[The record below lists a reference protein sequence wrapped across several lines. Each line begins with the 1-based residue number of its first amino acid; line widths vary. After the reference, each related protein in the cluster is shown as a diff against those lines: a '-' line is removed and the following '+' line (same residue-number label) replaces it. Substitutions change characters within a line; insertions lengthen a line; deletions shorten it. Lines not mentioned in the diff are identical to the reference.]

1 MSQLNK
7 TRLLI
12 VEDSAIQRELLKRVL
27 LRADYDVVAAVD
39 GVDGF
44 AKAEKHNPSLIIS
57 DISMP
62 NMDGYEM
69 CQKIKNTESLSAIPV
84 ILLTAL
90 SDVREII
97 RGLQSEADYYI
108 TKPYDEKYL
117 LLCIE
122 SLLSDVNK
130 GQDDDPEAGLK
141 ISFLGEHYT
150 IKTHPRQT
158 LNLLL
163 STYENAV
170 QKNTELI
177 KAQFELKTLNEE
189 LENKVRERTKEL
201 QASEESYKVLFENTF
216 SGFYR
221 FTPDGKFL
229 SINPAFTSMLG
240 YSSKDEMLTFCQ
252 DLSCQYFKQKDYE
265 KFMEALRNNT
275 SMKDFVCH
283 LKKKDGSELII
294 EQNIRVVR
302 SDDGEPQYYEGFI
315 NDVTECKR
323 AEAQLIKLSSAIIQS
338 PVAVIITD
346 LDGKIDFINPRFC
359 EMTGYSRQEVTGKNP
374 RFLQSGKTPPE
385 VYADLWDTIK
395 SGGTW
400 QGELLNKRKDGNFYW
415 NSITVSPIRDS
426 DGIITHYLSVNEDIS
441 NRKEVEETLR
451 KAKEASEVAN
461 RAKSEFLANMSHE
474 IRTPM
479 NAIIGMSGLVLDTEL
494 QPEQKDYIEIVLN
507 SANSLLTIINSILD
521 FSKIESGKLE
531 LEEISFDLR
540 ELMENIS
547 DPLSISAHKKGLE
560 LSSHVKP
567 GVPLKLIGDPARL
580 GQIII
585 NLVGNALKFTETG
598 EIIIEVDTEPGYD
611 TGNSVMMHFTVTD
624 TGIGIPSSK
633 FKYIFENFSQ
643 ADGSMTRKYGGT
655 GLGLAISKQLVTL
668 MGGEIWLQSTEG
680 KGSTFHFTAKFFH
693 SGVSECIGPL
703 CFNNIR
709 VLVSCNFSTSC
720 NLIRDILSCADN
732 EVTEA
737 QGPDET
743 FKRLEAA
750 KAAGR
755 PYDIAFV
762 DVRLAGVGGFKMAEH
777 IIKTPEA
784 ASSVVM
790 MLNSN
795 QRSGDVERC
804 KEIGASS
811 YLIKPIKYK
820 EVIKTMTELVRKP
833 SLDTNIVT
841 EVLKT
846 EPAPAAISALRI
858 LLVDDNLTNRVVAK
872 GIMKKHGYSI
882 TEAEDGQQAVKIL
895 SEGLFDIVLMD
906 VQMPVMDGFEAT
918 KIIKSTDSTRH
929 IPVIAM
935 TAHAMKEDRQRC
947 LDAGMDDYITKPVR
961 AAELKE
967 VIERHNPLKRQS

>member
-1 MSQLNK
+1 MDK
-7 TRLLI
+7 TRLLV

-27 LRADYDVVAAVD
+27 LRFGYDVVSAVD
-39 GVDGF
+39 GIDGF
-44 AKAEKHNPSLIIS
+44 AKAEKHRPSLIIS

-62 NMDGYEM
+62 GMDGYEM
-69 CQKIKNTESLSAIPV
+69 CQKIKNTEGLAAIPV

-130 GQDDDPEAGLK
+130 GRDDNPEEGLK
-141 ISFLGEHYT
+141 INFLGEQYT
-150 IKTHPRQT
+150 IKSNPRQT

-221 FTPDGKFL
+221 FSPEGKFL
-229 SINPAFTSMLG
+229 SINPAFTTMLG
-240 YSSKDEMLTFCQ
+240 YSSKDELLTFCQ
-252 DLSCQYFKQKDYE
+252 DLSCQYFKRKDYE
-265 KFMEALRNNT
+265 KFMEALKNNA
-275 SMKDFVCH
+275 SIKDFVSH

-294 EQNIRVVR
+294 EQNIRVVKNEA
-302 SDDGEPQYYEGFI
+302 GQPQYYEGFI

-346 LDGKIDFINPRFC
+346 IDGKIDFINPKFC
-359 EMTGYSRQEVTGKNP
+359 EVTGYSRQEVTGKNP
-374 RFLQSGKTPPE
+374 RFLQSGKTSPE
-385 VYADLWDTIK
+385 VYANLWETIRA
-395 SGGTW
+395 GETW
-400 QGELLNKRKDGNFYW
+400 QGELLNKRKNGNYYW
-415 NSITVSPIRDS
+415 NSITVSPIKDA
-426 DGIITHYLSVNEDIS
+426 DGTITHYLSVNEDITQ
-441 NRKEVEETLR
+441 RKEVEEALR

-479 NAIIGMSGLVLDTEL
+479 NAIIGMSGLVLDTPL
-494 QPEQKDYIEIVLN
+494 QPEQKEYIEIVLN

-531 LEEISFDLR
+531 LEEITFDLR
-540 ELMENIS
+540 DLIENIC
-547 DPLSISAHKKGLE
+547 DPLSIQAHKKGLE
-560 LSSHVKP
+560 LSYYIRQ
-567 GVPLKLIGDPARL
+567 GVALKLIGDPARL

-585 NLVGNALKFTETG
+585 NLIGNALKFTEKG
-598 EIIIEVDTEPGYD
+598 EISIGVDTEPGYD
-611 TGNSVMMHFTVTD
+611 SGQSVMLHFTVAD
-624 TGIGIPSSK
+624 TGIGIPAAK

-668 MGGEIWLQSTEG
+668 MGGEIWLQSAEG
-680 KGSTFHFTAKFFH
+680 KGSTFHFTSKFFL
-693 SGVSECIGPL
+693 SAVSECAEPL
-703 CFNNIR
+703 CFDHAR
-709 VLVSCNFSTSC
+709 VLISCDFTSSC
-720 NLIRDILSCADN
+720 SIIRDILECSDN
-732 EVTEA
+732 EVIEA
-737 QGPDET
+737 KGADDT
-743 FKRLEAA
+743 FKKLEDA
-750 KAAGR
+750 KAAVT
-755 PYDIAFV
+755 PYDIVFI
-762 DVRLAGVGGFKMAEH
+762 DVRLAGIGGFKMAER
-777 IIKTPEA
+777 IINDPA
-784 ASSVVM
+784 IPSSVVM

-804 KEIGASS
+804 KEIGVSS
-811 YLIKPIKYK
+811 YLIKPIKHR
-820 EVIKTMTELVRKP
+820 ELIKTMEELLKKP
-833 SLDTNIVT
+833 LPKIEAVT
-841 EVLKT
+841 EQLKLQ
-846 EPAPAAISALRI
+846 PAATDISALRI

-882 TEAEDGQQAVKIL
+882 TEAEDGQKAVALL

-918 KIIKSTDSTRH
+918 RIIKATESTRH

-947 LDAGMDDYITKPVR
+947 LDAGMDDYITKPIR
-961 AAELKE
+961 AAELVE
-967 VIERHNPLKRQS
+967 MIERHNPLKQHSR